1 MGGGG
6 KEMYASCFSDSLVCG
21 NQRYVFLGEEFKFL
35 QKKLNVMVIP

>member
-6 KEMYASCFSDSLVCG
+6 KEMCASCFSDSLVCG